1 VSVYERAAPVNGA
14 REITHALGGR
24 WRVRNGLVRCVCHE
38 DKTPSL
44 SIGDGDHGIVVKC
57 FAGCDGADILR
68 ELRRRGLLGDS
79 DRRQRPRRPFIK
91 RPVEHK
97 PDPEAVAIWETA
109 HHAAGSV
116 VEKYLLGRGIKIL
129 PPTLRVTNAG
139 MIAAVHA
146 PDGKVIAIQTTFL
159 TSDARLASRTLPRIT
174 QGALGR
180 GAVRLAAAG
189 EVLGLAE
196 GTETG
201 MSAMQLFDI
210 PTWAVLGANRLDSVA
225 IPPEVKELFIF
236 ADNDDAGRAAA
247 ERAARAYRFR
257 TVHLRFPPLGNDW
270 NDFLIANRGDAVP
283 DLIHERDYDD
293 DIEF

>member
-1 VSVYERAAPVNGA
+1 
-14 REITHALGGR
+14 
-24 WRVRNGLVRCVCHE
+24 
-38 DKTPSL
+38 
-44 SIGDGDHGIVVKC
+44 
-57 FAGCDGADILR
+57 
-68 ELRRRGLLGDS
+68 
-79 DRRQRPRRPFIK
+79 
-91 RPVEHK
+91 
-97 PDPEAVAIWETA
+97 
-109 HHAAGSV
+109 
-116 VEKYLLGRGIKIL
+116 
-129 PPTLRVTNAG
+129 

-146 PDGKVIAIQTTFL
+146 PDGNVIAIQTTFL

-236 ADNDDAGRAAA
+236 ADNDDAGK
-247 ERAARAYRFR
+247 
-257 TVHLRFPPLGNDW
+257 
-270 NDFLIANRGDAVP
+270 
-283 DLIHERDYDD
+283 
-293 DIEF
+293 